1 MIISGYYGSLISV
14 MGFTWR
20 HSDPKAHPFYAARA
34 KSQKRQPQFAR
45 QGLPPTHRQNA
56 YQAGRETRH
65 GPSGWRKVGRSHA
78 DSHTFGRFLGIP
90 EVRLK

>member
-20 HSDPKAHPFYAARA
+20 HSDPKARPFYAVRA

-45 QGLPPTHRQNA
+45 QGL
-56 YQAGRETRH
+56 GE
-65 GPSGWRKVGRSHA
+65 GWVGE
-78 DSHTFGRFLGIP
+78 P
-90 EVRLK
+90 CWP